1 MKYKGTILVA
11 DDELHIRKFVGMIL
25 KQLGIKTILEAGNG
39 EEAVAMFQSEKPKV
53 VLLDVDR
60 PFMNG
65 LEALKKIK
73 EIDAGCVAIMLTSLT
88 TVETVEEALSL
99 GAAGYIIKDA
109 SREEIASDLTEAID
123 ACLES
128 NNDESTKTS

>member
-1 MKYKGTILVA
+1 MKYKGTVLVA

-25 KQLGIKTILEAGNG
+25 NQLGINSILEAGNG
-39 EEAVAMFQSEKPKV
+39 EEAVAIFEREKPKV
-53 VLLDVDR
+53 VLLDVNM

-73 EIDAGCVAIMLTSLT
+73 EIDNGCIAIMLTSLT
-88 TVETVEEALSL
+88 TVETVEEALAL
-99 GAAGYIIKDA
+99 GAAGYILKDA
-109 SREEIASDLTEAID
+109 TKEEIASDLAEAID

-128 NNDESTKTS
+128 K